1 MKRILTLG
9 AVAAVILS
17 ALSCRQEE
25 VYFGEIEFSKN
36 LYTVFTNGNTDI
48 VLNIDEVQYEDV
60 SIPLIFSGSA
70 VKGRDYTV
78 SAETI
83 TIPAGK
89 TSGSVNI
96 ANISLR
102 EKVVNLS
109 FSLSEYYKAGNKFS
123 TVIAAENREA
133 LAYSFDIAENVV
145 LESYIAK
152 LTLTGTTS
160 GKEFKAETDITVPLT
175 FSGAGQSLL
184 QYESFIKIPAGSN
197 QGRLELKMKDSNFIG
212 NTPVTVSVDRNEAS
226 RLIPGENKALLLHVR
241 GKQTPDKL
249 VGTWKFNRTMGL
261 TELEEW
267 YDLYLDDVALLP
279 THNNYFTLTFTKESD
294 GTVNLIPEVSGARDF
309 SNYFTKA
316 KITLA
321 EPVNP
326 CSNHIRLGDNTTEE
340 NHMFVASDKQDGSAY
355 MVFTYYKLSK
365 VNYAFAKDKE
375 DYKEARIAIAITPSG
390 KMILSLKEYTSTP
403 PFGEELFKDYTKD
416 GKFKFDPELMGFAS
430 LFTKE

>member
-1 MKRILTLG
+1 MKRFLTL
-9 AVAAVILS
+9 AAIAAVILS
-17 ALSCRQEE
+17 AISCRNQKPVPEL
-25 VYFGEIEFSKN
+25 EFSKN
-36 LYTVFTNGNTDI
+36 LYTIFAKGNTDI
-48 VLNIDEVQYEDV
+48 VLIVNEVQEKDL
-60 SIPLIFSGSA
+60 SIPLKFSGSA
-70 VKGRDYTV
+70 EKGTDYTV
-78 SAETI
+78 SSETI
-83 TIPAGK
+83 TIPAGGLA
-89 TSGSVNI
+89 GSINLTD
-96 ANISLR
+96 ISLSK
-102 EKVVNLS
+102 EKQVSVS
-109 FSLSEYYKAGNKFS
+109 FDAPAGYKQGNKFS
-123 TVIAAENREA
+123 AVVAAESQEA
-133 LAYSFDIAENVV
+133 LAYSFNIAENVV

-160 GKEFKAETDITVPLT
+160 GNEFKAETDIKVPLT
-175 FSGAGQSLL
+175 FSGGGQSLL

-197 QGRLELKMKDSNFIG
+197 EGRLELKMKDPNFTG
-212 NTPVTVSVDRNEAS
+212 NTQLTVTVNRGEAP
-226 RLIPGENKALLLHVR
+226 RLIPGDNKALLLHVR

-261 TELEEW
+261 NELEEW
-267 YDLYLDDVALLP
+267 YGLYSDDVALLP
-279 THNNYFTLTFTKESD
+279 THNQDFTLKFAKEGDGSVKLIPGANGDFANYFAE
-294 GTVNLIPEVSGARDF
+294 
-309 SNYFTKA
+309 A

-326 CSNHIRLGDNTTEE
+326 CSNHIKLGDNTTEE
-340 NHMFVASDKQDGSAY
+340 NHMFVASDKQDGNAY

-416 GKFKFDPELMGFAS
+416 GKFTFDPELMGFAS